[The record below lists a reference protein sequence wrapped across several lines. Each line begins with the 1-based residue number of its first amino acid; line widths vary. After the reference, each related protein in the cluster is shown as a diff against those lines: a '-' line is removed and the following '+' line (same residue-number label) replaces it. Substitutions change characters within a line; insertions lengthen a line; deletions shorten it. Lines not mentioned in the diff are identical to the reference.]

1 MRKYRLYG
9 LLLIHLH
16 YFVILKD
23 LKLLMLL
30 LRSPNIEYMNPCR
43 EQQRSCL
50 LEILAQKLGVHPR
63 APESSQHP
71 LDGRRSGERGSLQ
84 CTPGAAHVLEDSK
97 RRKGLWGQG
106 LISATASKE
115 LLLSNSRS

>member
-30 LRSPNIEYMNPCR
+30 LRSPNIEYKCFYIVFS
-43 EQQRSCL
+43 EC
-50 LEILAQKLGVHPR
+50 IK
-63 APESSQHP
+63 
-71 LDGRRSGERGSLQ
+71 
-84 CTPGAAHVLEDSK
+84 T
-97 RRKGLWGQG
+97 
-106 LISATASKE
+106 
-115 LLLSNSRS
+115 